1 MQTARDPMIQRQ
13 PLIVPFTKMSGAGN
27 DFVVIDNRFLHF
39 SREELETLARRVCP
53 RRTGVGADG
62 ILALDPPETAPPE
75 ASGDGEAP
83 KAQADFRMRYHN
95 ADGSLGTMC
104 GNGARC
110 LAAFAARAGLGRETP
125 EGTHLAFD
133 TDGGPYTAV
142 VTPPDQ
148 SPGQAPSVTLSVP
161 PPKDWDASGA
171 ESDLGTV
178 HPIWTGTEHA
188 VVFVDDVDAAPVGT
202 EGERLRHDPAF
213 APTGANVNFVEV
225 QASGDD
231 VLRVRARTWEKGVEA
246 ETLACGTGAIASA
259 LVTRRTAGLEARAV
273 EVEMPG
279 GTLRIGFPEPGTLT
293 LSGPAV
299 VVYEGTLEWHG

>member
-1 MQTARDPMIQRQ
+1 MRSAASAPMIQRQ

-27 DFVVIDNRFLHF
+27 DFVVFDNRFLHF
-39 SREELETLARRVCP
+39 SREELEALARQVCP

-62 ILALDPPETAPPE
+62 ILALDPPEAPSPE
-75 ASGDGEAP
+75 ASGAP
-83 KAQADFRMRYHN
+83 ASGDSEPADFRMRYHN

-125 EGTHLAFD
+125 KGTHLAFD
-133 TDGGPYTAV
+133 TDGGPYTAL
-142 VTPPDQ
+142 VTPE
-148 SPGQAPSVTLSVP
+148 AVTLSVP
-161 PPKDWDASGA
+161 PPEAWDAAGA
-171 ESDLGTV
+171 TSDLGPV
-178 HPIWTGTEHA
+178 HPVWTGTEHA
-188 VVFVDDVDAAPVGT
+188 VVFVDDLDAAPVTT

-225 QASGDD
+225 QASGDED

-259 LVTRRTAGLEARAV
+259 LLTRRVAGREASAV
-273 EVEMPG
+273 EVQMPG
-279 GTLRIGFPEPGTLT
+279 GTLRVGFPEPGTLT
-293 LSGPAV
+293 LSGPAE
-299 VVYEGTLEWHG
+299 VVYEGTLEWRG